1 MIKGE
6 FSEAFGENGRRR
18 KHRQMRRIE
27 EYEKFL
33 TNCNIVKEKLD
44 VEREKRERE
53 QVTKYVSTGCTLILL
68 FRSRGA
74 TPCLMG

>member
-6 FSEAFGENGRRR
+6 FSEAFGEIGRRR

-33 TNCNIVKEKLD
+33 RKKTIKILKKSFFTLFFIFKNSC
-44 VEREKRERE
+44 KREE
-53 QVTKYVSTGCTLILL
+53 VKNQNMC
-68 FRSRGA
+68 
-74 TPCLMG
+74 

>member
-6 FSEAFGENGRRR
+6 FSEAFGEIGRRR

-33 TNCNIVKEKLD
+33 RKK
-44 VEREKRERE
+44 
-53 QVTKYVSTGCTLILL
+53 TLKILKKS
-68 FRSRGA
+68 FFHIIFYF
-74 TPCLMG
+74 